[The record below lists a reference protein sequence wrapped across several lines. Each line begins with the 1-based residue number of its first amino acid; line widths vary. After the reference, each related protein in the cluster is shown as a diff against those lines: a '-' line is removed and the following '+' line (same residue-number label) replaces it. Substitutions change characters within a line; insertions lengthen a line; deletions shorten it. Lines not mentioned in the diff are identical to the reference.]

1 MIESIQAVDFETDL
15 QSTQMPYLHHTS
27 WQLGFGTSG
36 QDVDWIVN

>member
-1 MIESIQAVDFETDL
+1 MIENTQAVDFETDL
-15 QSTQMPYLHHTS
+15 RSTQMPYLHHTS